1 MKGSVVGFFRLST
14 KCEGICGPC
23 ESSHTVLHC
32 RGIHKLPGGQY
43 GSLILDISQI
53 LSSAFLVF
61 IQ

>member
-43 GSLILDISQI
+43 G
-53 LSSAFLVF
+53 
-61 IQ
+61 